1 VIGVQ
6 ALPLVHAFSQSD
18 RPEER
23 AIFVRVCLDLI
34 AGRARRGDLL
44 PEDWRQA
51 LQACLER
58 AGAAE
63 RESYVAGLAKAYAKA
78 GREPPEPVEGRFA
91 LSSRDDIEAI
101 LRQGR
106 PDRIVALA
114 ADRKARLRPEHFEA
128 LVPRA
133 REWAEGG
140 DRRLVDALLSRDLI
154 RLEAA
159 PLFLEATPAQRA
171 AILLAA
177 QRDALGRKAPA
188 TALDEETAGRLEF
201 AAIAGQDREFAE
213 ALGAALG
220 ADPALAQRIAA
231 DPAGEPLAVA
241 LIALGAPRD
250 IAVRIVTGRDM
261 QESAGYPRIHALARL
276 HDRLSQAAARSIV
289 AALVGRPAAS
299 RQPPPRA
306 ASREIANPSP
316 FLGRERPARAPIP
329 ETAAPPARYSRRP

>member
-34 AGRARRGDLL
+34 AGSVRRGDVF
-44 PEDWRQA
+44 PEDWRHA
-51 LQACLER
+51 LQVCLAK
-58 AGAAE
+58 AGEAE
-63 RESYVAGLAKAYAKA
+63 REAYVAELAKAYAKA
-78 GREPPEPVEGRFA
+78 GGEPRGAADGRFVF
-91 LSSRDDIEAI
+91 SSRDDIEAI
-101 LRQGR
+101 LRRGW
-106 PDRIVALA
+106 PDQLVALA

-128 LVPRA
+128 LVGRA
-133 REWAEGG
+133 RALAEAG

-171 AILLAA
+171 TILLAA
-177 QRDALGRKAPA
+177 QRDALGRRAPA
-188 TALDEETAGRLEF
+188 TGLDEKTASRLEF

-250 IAVRIVTGRDM
+250 VAVRIVTGRDM
-261 QESAGYPRIHALARL
+261 QDGAGYPRIQALARL
-276 HDRLSQAAARSIV
+276 ADRLSQAAARRIV
-289 AALVGRPAAS
+289 AALVGRPAPKRGA
-299 RQPPPRA
+299 PPSA
-306 ASREIANPSP
+306 APREIPNPSP
-316 FLGRERPARAPIP
+316 FLKRERSTRAPIP
-329 ETAAPPARYSRRP
+329 GTAAPPARYSQRP